1 MNSLQNANLSNQNQ
15 EMNSERSQ
23 QLRNGPGSVVVEP
36 MLNQVA
42 QIIPFPLIGNTTNPL
57 DWVEVFRDLVGQI
70 SRDRIGNNLPDCVQV
85 DAQYGGFYL
94 ECKTPKRFIHYF
106 SLKTSAQLERM

>member
-1 MNSLQNANLSNQNQ
+1 MNSLQSANS
-15 EMNSERSQ
+15 SI
-23 QLRNGPGSVVVEP
+23 EP
-36 MLNQVA
+36 RPNQVA

-70 SRDRIGNNLPDCVQV
+70 SRERIGNNLADCVQV

-94 ECKTPKRFIHYF
+94 ECKTSKRLYI
-106 SLKTSAQLERM
+106 TSA

>member
-1 MNSLQNANLSNQNQ
+1 MNSLQNPNLSNQNQ

-23 QLRNGPGSVVVEP
+23 QLINGTTSVVVEP
-36 MLNQVA
+36 IPNQVA

-70 SRDRIGNNLPDCVQV
+70 SRERAGVGNNLPDCVQV
-85 DAQYGGFYL
+85 NA
-94 ECKTPKRFIHYF
+94 
-106 SLKTSAQLERM
+106 